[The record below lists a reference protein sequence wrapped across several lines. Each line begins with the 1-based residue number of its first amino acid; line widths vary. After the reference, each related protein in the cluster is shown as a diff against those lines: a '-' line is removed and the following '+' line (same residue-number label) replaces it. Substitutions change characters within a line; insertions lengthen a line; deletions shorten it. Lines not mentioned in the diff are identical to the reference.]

1 MLEHSDSSS
10 YSTEA
15 ADTYQRLMSDL
26 RGEDRRLWVEF
37 VEDTANHALRS
48 CPPLAVGEP
57 FPRFE
62 ELRVQID
69 GLLGQSSS
77 PEPRW
82 YVIAFSFGASYPFC
96 RLAFAHVSVIG
107 EELRR
112 HRAAFACLFP
122 PEDPPSKSVDHGLAL
137 IVDQNGKWSAECGFR
152 MELAP
157 RFHALANRIPWFLPL
172 LGQGNGDRITLPGTV
187 IVSKAGVVRDFHLP
201 SDVTRRLAPSD
212 LLDRLRNLETESR

>member
-15 ADTYQRLMSDL
+15 THTYRRLMEDL
-26 RGEDRRLWVEF
+26 REEDRRLWVEF

-57 FPRFE
+57 FPRFD

-96 RLAFAHVSVIG
+96 RLAFAHVSAMAG
-107 EELRR
+107 QLRR

-137 IVDQNGKWSAECGFR
+137 IVDRAGRRAAECGFR
-152 MELAP
+152 IELAP
-157 RFHALANRIPWFLPL
+157 RFHALARRIPWFLPL
-172 LGQGNGDRITLPGTV
+172 LGKGNGDRATLPGTV
-187 IVSKAGVVRDFHLP
+187 IASSSGTVRDFHLP
-201 SDVTRRLAPSD
+201 SDVTRRLAPPD
-212 LLDRLRNLETESR
+212 LLARLHSLETETR